1 MNPRSH
7 PLPARRQRVTVLLV
21 AGAAAAAAALYLLI
35 LAGTS
40 GEERPLRE
48 SCTATVNESSWQLTP
63 EQTANAATITAVAVA
78 RGLPP
83 RAASI
88 ALATAVQ
95 ESGLRN
101 IDYGDDAGPDSRG
114 LFQQRPSQGWGT
126 QEQIMDPVYAANAF
140 YDALVQVEGYQELPI
155 TVAAQTVQRSAYP
168 DAYADH
174 EPEGRAFASALTGQ
188 SPAALTCVLNPA
200 ETAGN
205 PETVLAAMTTLY
217 GTQQAVVL
225 GEVLLVGAS
234 GEYGWSLAHWAVA
247 NARALG
253 INEVSYDSRTWSRGS
268 GEWTGSD
275 ASDSQIAIHVA
286 PVGAG

>member
-1 MNPRSH
+1 MSIRPRPSGG
-7 PLPARRQRVTVLLV
+7 RRKRVTVLLL
-21 AGAAAAAAALYLLI
+21 AGAAAAAGALLLLI
-35 LAGTS
+35 IAGTTG
-40 GEERPLRE
+40 GERTVRE
-48 SCTATVNESSWQLTP
+48 ACTASVNDASWKLTP
-63 EQTANAATITAVAVA
+63 EQASNAATITAVAVA

-101 IDYGDDAGPDSRG
+101 LDYGDDAGPDSRG
-114 LFQQRPSQGWGT
+114 LFQQRPSQGWGSE
-126 QEQIMDPVYAANAF
+126 EQIMDPVYAANAF

-168 DAYADH
+168 EAYADH
-174 EPEGRAFASALTGQ
+174 EPEARAFASALSGQ
-188 SPAALTCVLNPA
+188 SPAALSCVLNPSG
-200 ETAGN
+200 TAGD
-205 PETVLAAMTTLY
+205 PEAILAAMGALY

-225 GEVLLVGAS
+225 GDVLLVGAA
-234 GEYGWSLAHWAVA
+234 GDYGWSLAHWAVA
-247 NARALG
+247 NANLLG
-253 INEVSYDSRTWSRGS
+253 INEVSFDSRTWSRGT
-268 GEWTGSD
+268 GEWTESG